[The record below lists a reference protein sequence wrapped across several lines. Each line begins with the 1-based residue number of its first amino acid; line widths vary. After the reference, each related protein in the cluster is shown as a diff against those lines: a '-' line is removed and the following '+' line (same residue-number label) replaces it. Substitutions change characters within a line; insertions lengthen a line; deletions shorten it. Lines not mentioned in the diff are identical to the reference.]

1 MQKIRTRYGVSSTS
15 KIPKSNSHALRRI
28 SIDLNSQ
35 LRGSHMSQSPTKESK
50 DELID
55 YTISEQAQKLFDQ
68 YVKESCQP
76 LS

>member
-1 MQKIRTRYGVSSTS
+1 MRTRYGGSSAS

-28 SIDLNSQ
+28 SIDLNSH
-35 LRGSHMSQSPTKESK
+35 LRGSHISQSPTKEAK

-68 YVKESCQP
+68 YVKESCHS